1 MHQLGGHALVLPMAD
16 IQLSR
21 GESVADTARVLSRY
35 LDGIV
40 IRTYDHGT
48 VEEWAREATMPVING
63 LTDLSH
69 PCQALSDLLTIKE
82 KKGRL
87 KGIKIAYVGDGNNV
101 ANSLIE
107 AAAKMGMA
115 ISLGCPSGYQPDQH
129 VVDLARVEAAK
140 TGAVIELG
148 QDPYVAVK
156 EADVVYADVWISMG
170 REREQAR
177 RLRVLAPY
185 QVNSRLVAKAKP
197 DAIVMHCLP
206 AHRGEE
212 ITAEVLDGP
221 QSVVIDQAENR
232 LHMQKAILT
241 NLLGK
246 GRHRATMNR
255 GIKKIVLAYSGGL
268 DTSVIL
274 RWLQETYEAEVIA
287 FCADLGQGEDL
298 QAIKAKAQ
306 KLGVKK
312 VYVEDLRETF
322 VKEYV
327 FPMLRG
333 NAMYEG
339 SYLLGTSIAR
349 PLIARRQAEIALKEG
364 AEAVSHGATGKGN
377 DQVRFELTYMALAPA
392 SENHCSVA

>member
-1 MHQLGGHALVLPMAD
+1 MTRAFERRPKSVKDLLDVAALSRAEIEALLRLASLLKAKQQGGTSHRLLQGKTLGLLFQKPSTRTRVSFEAGMNQLGGHALVLPMAD

-40 IRTYDHGT
+40 IRTYDHAT

-82 KKGRL
+82 KKGTL

-107 AAAKMGMA
+107 ATAKMGMTIA
-115 ISLGCPSGYQPDQH
+115 LGCPSGYQPDQH
-129 VVDLARVEAAK
+129 VVDVARVEAVK
-140 TGAVIELG
+140 TGATIDVG

-177 RLRVLAPY
+177 RLKVLSPY

-221 QSVVIDQAENR
+221 QSVIIDQAENR

-241 NLLGK
+241 KLLGK
-246 GRHRATMNR
+246 RR
-255 GIKKIVLAYSGGL
+255 SGE
-268 DTSVIL
+268 
-274 RWLQETYEAEVIA
+274 R
-287 FCADLGQGEDL
+287 
-298 QAIKAKAQ
+298 
-306 KLGVKK
+306 
-312 VYVEDLRETF
+312 
-322 VKEYV
+322 
-327 FPMLRG
+327 
-333 NAMYEG
+333 
-339 SYLLGTSIAR
+339 
-349 PLIARRQAEIALKEG
+349 
-364 AEAVSHGATGKGN
+364 
-377 DQVRFELTYMALAPA
+377 
-392 SENHCSVA
+392 

>member
-1 MHQLGGHALVLPMAD
+1 MTRAFERRPKSVKDLLDVAALSRAEIEALLRLASLLKAKQQGGTPHRLLQGKTLGLLFQKPSTRTRVSFEAGMNQLGGHALVLPMAD

-40 IRTYDHGT
+40 IRTYDHAT

-82 KKGRL
+82 KKGTL

-107 AAAKMGMA
+107 ATAKMGMTIA
-115 ISLGCPSGYQPDQH
+115 LGCPSGYQPDQH
-129 VVDLARVEAAK
+129 VVDVARVEAVK
-140 TGAVIELG
+140 TGATIDVG

-177 RLRVLAPY
+177 RLKVLSPY

-221 QSVVIDQAENR
+221 QSVIIDQAENR

-241 NLLGK
+241 KLLGK
-246 GRHRATMNR
+246 RR
-255 GIKKIVLAYSGGL
+255 SGE
-268 DTSVIL
+268 
-274 RWLQETYEAEVIA
+274 R
-287 FCADLGQGEDL
+287 
-298 QAIKAKAQ
+298 
-306 KLGVKK
+306 
-312 VYVEDLRETF
+312 
-322 VKEYV
+322 
-327 FPMLRG
+327 
-333 NAMYEG
+333 
-339 SYLLGTSIAR
+339 
-349 PLIARRQAEIALKEG
+349 
-364 AEAVSHGATGKGN
+364 
-377 DQVRFELTYMALAPA
+377 
-392 SENHCSVA
+392 

>member
-1 MHQLGGHALVLPMAD
+1 MAALSRVEIEGLLTLASLLKVKQERGTSHRLLQGKTLGLLFQKPSTRTRVSFEAGMNQLGGHALVLPMAD

-40 IRTYDHGT
+40 IRTYDHAT

-107 AAAKMGMA
+107 AAAKMGMTIA
-115 ISLGCPSGYQPDQH
+115 LGCPSGYQPDQH
-129 VVDLARVEAAK
+129 VVDVARVEAVK
-140 TGAVIELG
+140 TGSTIDVG

-177 RLRVLAPY
+177 RLKVLSPY
-185 QVNSRLVAKAKP
+185 QVNSKLVAKAKP

-212 ITAEVLDGP
+212 ITAEVLDGH
-221 QSVVIDQAENR
+221 QSVIIDQAENR

-241 NLLGK
+241 KLLGK
-246 GRHRATMNR
+246 R
-255 GIKKIVLAYSGGL
+255 
-268 DTSVIL
+268 
-274 RWLQETYEAEVIA
+274 
-287 FCADLGQGEDL
+287 
-298 QAIKAKAQ
+298 
-306 KLGVKK
+306 
-312 VYVEDLRETF
+312 
-322 VKEYV
+322 
-327 FPMLRG
+327 
-333 NAMYEG
+333 
-339 SYLLGTSIAR
+339 R
-349 PLIARRQAEIALKEG
+349 PR
-364 AEAVSHGATGKGN
+364 
-377 DQVRFELTYMALAPA
+377 
-392 SENHCSVA
+392 

>member
-1 MHQLGGHALVLPMAD
+1 MKSPQQRTSLLTKDLLDVAAVSRAEVESLLTLAAELKEKQHRGIAHPLLEGKTLGLLFQKPSTRTRVSFEAGMNQLGGHALVLPMAD

-40 IRTYDHGT
+40 IRTYDHAT

-69 PCQALSDLLTIKE
+69 PCQALSDVLTIQE

-107 AAAKMGMA
+107 AAAKMGMTIA
-115 ISLGCPSGYQPDQH
+115 LGCPSGYQPDQH
-129 VVDLARVEAAK
+129 VVDVARIEAAR
-140 TGAVIELG
+140 TGAVIEVG
-148 QDPYVAVK
+148 HDPHVAVK
-156 EADVVYADVWISMG
+156 EADVIYADVWISMG

-177 RLRVLAPY
+177 RLKVLAPY
-185 QVNSRLVAKAKP
+185 QVNSRLVGRAKP

-221 QSVVIDQAENR
+221 QSVIIDQAENR

-241 NLLGK
+241 KLLGK
-246 GRHRATMNR
+246 
-255 GIKKIVLAYSGGL
+255 K
-268 DTSVIL
+268 
-274 RWLQETYEAEVIA
+274 
-287 FCADLGQGEDL
+287 GQ
-298 QAIKAKAQ
+298 
-306 KLGVKK
+306 
-312 VYVEDLRETF
+312 R
-322 VKEYV
+322 
-327 FPMLRG
+327 
-333 NAMYEG
+333 
-339 SYLLGTSIAR
+339 
-349 PLIARRQAEIALKEG
+349 
-364 AEAVSHGATGKGN
+364 
-377 DQVRFELTYMALAPA
+377 
-392 SENHCSVA
+392 

>member
-1 MHQLGGHALVLPMAD
+1 MTRAFERRPKSVKDLLDVAALSRAEIEALLTLAGLLKAKQQAGTSHRLLQGKTLGLLFQKPSTRTRVSFEAGMNQLGGHALVLPMAD

-40 IRTYDHGT
+40 IRTYDHAT

-82 KKGRL
+82 KKGTL

-107 AAAKMGMA
+107 ATAKMGMTIA
-115 ISLGCPSGYQPDQH
+115 LGCPSGYQPDQH
-129 VVDLARVEAAK
+129 VVDVARVEAVK
-140 TGAVIELG
+140 TGATIDVG

-177 RLRVLAPY
+177 RLKVLSPY

-221 QSVVIDQAENR
+221 QSVIIDQAENR

-241 NLLGK
+241 KLLGK
-246 GRHRATMNR
+246 RR
-255 GIKKIVLAYSGGL
+255 SGE
-268 DTSVIL
+268 
-274 RWLQETYEAEVIA
+274 R
-287 FCADLGQGEDL
+287 
-298 QAIKAKAQ
+298 
-306 KLGVKK
+306 
-312 VYVEDLRETF
+312 
-322 VKEYV
+322 
-327 FPMLRG
+327 
-333 NAMYEG
+333 
-339 SYLLGTSIAR
+339 
-349 PLIARRQAEIALKEG
+349 
-364 AEAVSHGATGKGN
+364 
-377 DQVRFELTYMALAPA
+377 
-392 SENHCSVA
+392 

>member
-1 MHQLGGHALVLPMAD
+1 LVLPMAD

-40 IRTYDHGT
+40 IRTYDHAT

-107 AAAKMGMA
+107 AAAKMGMTIA
-115 ISLGCPSGYQPDQH
+115 LGCPSGYQPDQH
-129 VVDLARVEAAK
+129 VVDVARVEAVK
-140 TGAVIELG
+140 TGSTIDVG

-177 RLRVLAPY
+177 RLKVLSPY
-185 QVNSRLVAKAKP
+185 QVNSKLVAKAKP

-212 ITAEVLDGP
+212 ITAEVLDGH
-221 QSVVIDQAENR
+221 QSVIIDQAENR

-241 NLLGK
+241 KLLGK
-246 GRHRATMNR
+246 R
-255 GIKKIVLAYSGGL
+255 
-268 DTSVIL
+268 
-274 RWLQETYEAEVIA
+274 
-287 FCADLGQGEDL
+287 
-298 QAIKAKAQ
+298 
-306 KLGVKK
+306 
-312 VYVEDLRETF
+312 
-322 VKEYV
+322 
-327 FPMLRG
+327 
-333 NAMYEG
+333 
-339 SYLLGTSIAR
+339 R
-349 PLIARRQAEIALKEG
+349 PR
-364 AEAVSHGATGKGN
+364 
-377 DQVRFELTYMALAPA
+377 
-392 SENHCSVA
+392 

>member
-1 MHQLGGHALVLPMAD
+1 MKASSKRTPRVAKDLLNVAAVPRALVERLLTLAAALKEKQRRGIPHDLLKGKTLGLLFQKPSTRTRVSFEAGMHQLGGHALVLPMAD

-40 IRTYDHGT
+40 IRTYDHAT

-69 PCQALSDLLTIKE
+69 PCQALSDLLTITE

-107 AAAKMGMA
+107 AAAKMGMTIA
-115 ISLGCPSGYQPDQH
+115 LGCPSGYQPDQH

-140 TGAVIELG
+140 TGALVELSE
-148 QDPYVAVK
+148 DPFVAVK

-185 QVNSRLVAKAKP
+185 QVNSRLVGKAKP

-212 ITAEVLDGP
+212 ITAEVLDGR
-221 QSVVIDQAENR
+221 QSVIIDQAENR

-241 NLLGK
+241 TL
-246 GRHRATMNR
+246 
-255 GIKKIVLAYSGGL
+255 
-268 DTSVIL
+268 
-274 RWLQETYEAEVIA
+274 
-287 FCADLGQGEDL
+287 
-298 QAIKAKAQ
+298 
-306 KLGVKK
+306 
-312 VYVEDLRETF
+312 LRE
-322 VKEYV
+322 
-327 FPMLRG
+327 
-333 NAMYEG
+333 
-339 SYLLGTSIAR
+339 GTQG
-349 PLIARRQAEIALKEG
+349 RQ
-364 AEAVSHGATGKGN
+364 
-377 DQVRFELTYMALAPA
+377 
-392 SENHCSVA
+392 